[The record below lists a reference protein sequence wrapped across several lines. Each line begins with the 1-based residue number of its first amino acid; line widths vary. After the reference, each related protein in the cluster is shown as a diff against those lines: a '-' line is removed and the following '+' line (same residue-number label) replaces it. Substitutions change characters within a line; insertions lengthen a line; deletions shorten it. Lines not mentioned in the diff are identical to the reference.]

1 MRILISPDHRERE
14 SVSVPT
20 NWDTV
25 ISAHNILA
33 SSSHQDPMHISSHL
47 SPAQYWWKC
56 DPQWR
61 LQKILIIG
69 PNKGSVPRRDELHSL
84 FYSEHQMPED
94 TTQWAGGGGEGGT
107 PVTRA
112 GYELQFNVGMRRT
125 FYTRVARA
133 VQDMQPARADT
144 AHPISG
150 WSKARELIITPGGR

>member
-14 SVSVPT
+14 RESVPT

-84 FYSEHQMPED
+84 FYSEHQMPGD
-94 TTQWAGGGGEGGT
+94 RTQW
-107 PVTRA
+107 PSWWCRV
-112 GYELQFNVGMRRT
+112 YELQFNVGMWRT
-125 FYTRVARA
+125 FYTRMARA